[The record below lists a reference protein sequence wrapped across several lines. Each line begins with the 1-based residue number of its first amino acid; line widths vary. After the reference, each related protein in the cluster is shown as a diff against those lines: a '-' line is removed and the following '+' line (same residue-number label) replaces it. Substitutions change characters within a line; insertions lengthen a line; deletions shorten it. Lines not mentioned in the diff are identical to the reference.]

1 MLFRSIMIKVGTIV
15 YLSSEKEQAKV
26 VAIRIDSNGRPL
38 LDLELLNGQEWVA
51 RFEEVSLA

>member
-1 MLFRSIMIKVGTIV
+1 MIKVGTIV

>member
-1 MLFRSIMIKVGTIV
+1 MEAIMIKVGTIV